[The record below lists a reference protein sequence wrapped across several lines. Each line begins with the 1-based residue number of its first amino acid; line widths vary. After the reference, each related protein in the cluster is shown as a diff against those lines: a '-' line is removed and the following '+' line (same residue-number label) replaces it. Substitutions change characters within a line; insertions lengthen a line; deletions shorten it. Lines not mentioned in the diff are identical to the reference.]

1 MKIVIFGIGNFYNN
15 RKEEFTY
22 FSKDNEIVCFSDN
35 RANEVNI
42 FENKRVLLPEDLFK
56 VDFDAIV
63 VMTIHYEEVCIQLV
77 DLGYSRDII
86 FSYDAF
92 KNRLMQGK
100 WEIYKA
106 NTGKSFLKNVLLFT
120 ADLGFNGGSQAI
132 LNAAIEIAKRGYYV
146 AIAVAENS
154 NKKFIYEINKH
165 NIDVI
170 ILKSFPYIG
179 GMDFELIDNFDVVI
193 SNVFQTIN
201 CVYACS
207 NRLPV
212 FWWIHENPDKY
223 DSIYPRIR
231 KQFQELDYS
240 AWMNKVNVGAV
251 SEIAKKAFEYH
262 YPHMVKQILP
272 FGVPDEKIASRPSAD
287 KVIFA
292 VIGMISPRKAQDVFL
307 AAAEVFVN
315 RIKWNCEFWIIG
327 LEPKDDYTV
336 SLKEKYATY
345 EQIKFLG
352 EKNREE
358 MKELYSQIDVVVC
371 SSIMET
377 MSVVVIEGMMNSKVC
392 ITTDATG
399 IADYIDDRINGL
411 VCKSKDAIDLFEKM
425 KWVIDH
431 PKECEQIKR
440 KARETY
446 ERNFSMDIFGDR
458 LEKVINETIEM
469 FSARKQ

>member
-1 MKIVIFGIGNFYNN
+1 MKIVVFGIGNYYKN
-15 RKEEFTY
+15 RAMDLKRLH
-22 FSKDNEIVCFSDN
+22 SHSEIVCFADN
-35 RANEVNI
+35 RANEI
-42 FENKRVLLPEDLFK
+42 RFFENKRVLLPEELK
-56 VDFDAIV
+56 QIDFDAVLI
-63 VMTIHYEEVCIQLV
+63 MTLQFSEVRAQLIN
-77 DLGYSRDII
+77 LGFPENLI
-86 FSYDAF
+86 FSYEEF
-92 KNRLMQGK
+92 KPRLMQGR
-100 WEIYKA
+100 WEIYKVC
-106 NTGKSFLKNVLLFT
+106 KSKIYKKKILIFT
-120 ADLGFNGGSQAI
+120 ADLSFNGGSIAA

-146 AIAVAENS
+146 AIAVAEIS
-154 NKKFIYEINKH
+154 NKYFIYEINKN

-170 ILKSFPYIG
+170 VMKSFPYIG
-179 GMDFELIDNFDVVI
+179 GLDFEIINTFDMVI

-201 CVYACS
+201 CVYMCS
-207 NRLPV
+207 KNMPV
-212 FWWIHENPDKY
+212 FWWIHENPDGY
-223 DSIYPRIR
+223 DSVYDRIR
-231 KQFQELDYS
+231 RQFKELDYS
-240 AWMNKVNVGAV
+240 DWMKNVNIGAV
-251 SEIAKKAFEYH
+251 SIIAKKAFENH
-262 YPHMVKQILP
+262 YPQMVNYLLP
-272 FGVPDEKIASRPSAD
+272 FGVPDEAVED
-287 KVIFA
+287 VHNGNNLIFA
-292 VIGMISPRKAQDVFL
+292 VIGLVSPRKAQDTFL
-307 AAAEVFVN
+307 EAAEMLIN
-315 RIKWNCEFWIIG
+315 SIEYNCEFWVIG
-327 LEPKDDYTV
+327 AEPNDDYTI

-399 IADYIDDRINGL
+399 IADYIDDRVNGL
-411 VCKSKDAIDLFEKM
+411 VCKSKDGIDLFEKM

-469 FSARKQ
+469 FSAQKQ

>member
-15 RKEEFTY
+15 RSEEFAF

-35 RANEVNI
+35 RANEVST
-42 FENKRVLLPEDLFK
+42 FENIMVLLPEELYT

-63 VMTIHYEEVCIQLV
+63 IMTIHYEEVCQQLV
-77 DLGYSRDII
+77 DLGYSREII

-92 KNRLMQGK
+92 KPRLMQGR

-106 NTGKSFLKNVLLFT
+106 NTDRERLKKILLFT

-146 AIAVAENS
+146 AIAVAEYS
-154 NKKFIYEINKH
+154 NKKFIYEINKN

-179 GMDFELIDNFDVVI
+179 GMDFELIDVFDMVI

-201 CVYACS
+201 CAYTCS

-212 FWWIHENPDKY
+212 FWWIHENPDGY
-223 DSIYPRIR
+223 DSVYDRIR
-231 KQFQELDYS
+231 RQFKELDYS
-240 AWMNKVNVGAV
+240 DWMKNVNIGAV
-251 SEIAKKAFEYH
+251 SIIAKKAFENH
-262 YPHMVKQILP
+262 YPQMVNYLLP
-272 FGVPDEKIASRPSAD
+272 FGVPDEAVED
-287 KVIFA
+287 VHNGNNLIFA
-292 VIGMISPRKAQDVFL
+292 VIGLVSPRKSQDTFL
-307 AAAEVFVN
+307 EAAEMLIN
-315 RIKWNCEFWIIG
+315 SIEYNCEFWVIG
-327 LEPKDDYTV
+327 AEPNDDYTI

-358 MKELYSQIDVVVC
+358 MKELYSKIDVVVC

-399 IADYIDDRINGL
+399 IADYIDDKVNGL

>member
-1 MKIVIFGIGNFYNN
+1 MKIVVFGIGNYYKN
-15 RKEEFTY
+15 RAMDLKRLH
-22 FSKDNEIVCFSDN
+22 SHSEIVCFADN
-35 RANEVNI
+35 RANEI
-42 FENKRVLLPEDLFK
+42 HFFENKRVLLPEELK
-56 VDFDAIV
+56 QIDFDAVLI
-63 VMTIHYEEVCIQLV
+63 MTLQFSEVRAQLIN
-77 DLGYSRDII
+77 LGFPENLI
-86 FSYDAF
+86 FSYEEF
-92 KNRLMQGK
+92 KPRLMQGR
-100 WEIYKA
+100 WEIYKVC
-106 NTGKSFLKNVLLFT
+106 KSKIYKKKILIFT
-120 ADLGFNGGSQAI
+120 ADLSFNGGSIAA

-146 AIAVAENS
+146 AIAVAEIS
-154 NKKFIYEINKH
+154 NKYFIYEINKN

-170 ILKSFPYIG
+170 VMKSFPYIG
-179 GMDFELIDNFDVVI
+179 GMDFELIDVFDMVI

-201 CVYACS
+201 CAYTCS

-212 FWWIHENPDKY
+212 FWWIHENPDGY
-223 DSIYPRIR
+223 DSVYDRIR
-231 KQFQELDYS
+231 RQFKELDYS
-240 AWMNKVNVGAV
+240 DWMKKVNIGAV
-251 SEIAKKAFEYH
+251 SIIAKKAFENH
-262 YPHMVKQILP
+262 YPQMVNYLLP
-272 FGVPDEKIASRPSAD
+272 FGVPDEAVD
-287 KVIFA
+287 DEHNGNNLIFA
-292 VIGMISPRKAQDVFL
+292 VIGLISPRKAQDTFL
-307 AAAEVFVN
+307 EAAEMLINSVEY
-315 RIKWNCEFWIIG
+315 NCEFWVIG
-327 LEPKDDYTV
+327 AEPKDDYTV

-458 LEKVINETIEM
+458 LEKVINETMEM